1 MQVSVESGE
10 GLKRKMTVQVPSET
24 LEAEVA
30 NRLKSLQGRVKVDGF
45 RPGKVPLN
53 VVRQRYGQ
61 QVLREVAGEIM
72 ETSFRDALSQENL
85 RPAGDPVI
93 SAPTIK
99 SGQPLEFTASFEVY
113 PEVVIA
119 PVGDLKITRSA
130 ASVQDAD
137 IDKMLETLR
146 KQGTKWQE
154 TERAAQN
161 DDRVTVDFVGTV
173 DGEAFAGGS
182 ATAVPLVLGSGS
194 MIPGFEEQ
202 IVGLSK
208 DGTATVKVTFP
219 ADYQAAHLQGKP
231 AEFAVTVTRVEA
243 PELPVLDD
251 EFAKAFGI
259 VEGGVDRL
267 KQDVRA
273 NMERELDNRIRAE
286 VKNSVMDQ
294 LARANPVAIPD
305 AIVQQEAE
313 SLKAQDSAQQGND
326 LPTDAYLDDARRRVQ
341 LGMLLAEVIKMS
353 GIQVNA
359 EKVRERIE
367 TISKDYEDPAEVVRY
382 YQSNPQVLRGV
393 ETLVMEDMV
402 VDWIVSQASV
412 TEVNKSFDEIMNP
425 KLPV

>member
-1 MQVSVESGE
+1 
-10 GLKRKMTVQVPSET
+10 
-24 LEAEVA
+24 
-30 NRLKSLQGRVKVDGF
+30 
-45 RPGKVPLN
+45 
-53 VVRQRYGQ
+53 
-61 QVLREVAGEIM
+61 
-72 ETSFRDALSQENL
+72 
-85 RPAGDPVI
+85 
-93 SAPTIK
+93 
-99 SGQPLEFTASFEVY
+99 
-113 PEVVIA
+113 
-119 PVGDLKITRSA
+119 
-130 ASVQDAD
+130 
-137 IDKMLETLR
+137 
-146 KQGTKWQE
+146 
-154 TERAAQN
+154 
-161 DDRVTVDFVGTV
+161 
-173 DGEAFAGGS
+173 
-182 ATAVPLVLGSGS
+182 
-194 MIPGFEEQ
+194 
-202 IVGLSK
+202 
-208 DGTATVKVTFP
+208 
-219 ADYQAAHLQGKP
+219 
-231 AEFAVTVTRVEA
+231 
-243 PELPVLDD
+243 
-251 EFAKAFGI
+251 
-259 VEGGVDRL
+259 
-267 KQDVRA
+267 
-273 NMERELDNRIRAE
+273 MERELDNRIRAE